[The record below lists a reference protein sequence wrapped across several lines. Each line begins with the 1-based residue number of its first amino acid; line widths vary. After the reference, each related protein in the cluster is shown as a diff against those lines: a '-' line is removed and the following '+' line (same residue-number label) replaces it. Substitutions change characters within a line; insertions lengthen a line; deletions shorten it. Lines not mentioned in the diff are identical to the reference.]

1 MPIPN
6 PCTGLGRLN
15 PMCASANAADVTGA
29 IGAAT
34 DPFGTIAGYFS
45 GAANN
50 ATAWLWDQ
58 LNDATTLDL
67 NSPHLV
73 REIGI
78 TAAIAAVLCVGLFL
92 VQVIGAALRGHPV
105 MLGRAFSGLIISFV
119 GSAFAIATTRV
130 LLGAVDALSNG
141 VVQAT
146 LGTNIDGIGEKLAF
160 IRLGTLSNPAATI
173 LFSFV
178 VLASVAIVW
187 AAMMIRKMMILLAAV
202 LAPLAF
208 AGATADFTR
217 GWVRKWIEFMA
228 AMIASKLLLVIILSL
243 GIFVVNGAGQSGSG
257 PTQTVTQL
265 AGGSLILLLGGLA
278 PWVAIRMFHFAGDSL
293 YAAHSV
299 ARQSSAGA
307 QSVIAAPQKMAALQ
321 GSARALTGGFRSRG
335 GGSSVSAP
343 NHGGFTPPAPP
354 RPTSPGTPGVS
365 GGQGAGMGA
374 QRLAGVAGSTNGAA
388 AAASSAIPVAGLL
401 ASGAMAAGSVV
412 KGAVNQLPT
421 AAQSAAGP
429 QASHGAAG
437 GGRDSSGPGSQP
449 PPKQPPASPNGRS

>member
-1 MPIPN
+1 MPN
-6 PCTGLGRLN
+6 PNSCTGLGRLN
-15 PMCASANAADVTGA
+15 PVCLPSNAADVTGA
-29 IGAAT
+29 VGAAT

-50 ATAWLWDQ
+50 ATAWLWKQ
-58 LNDATTLDL
+58 LNEATTLDL
-67 NSPHLV
+67 NSPHLM
-73 REIGI
+73 RELGI
-78 TAAIAAVLCVGLFL
+78 TAAIAAVLCVGLFI

-105 MLGRAFSGLIISFV
+105 MLARAFSGLIISFL

-146 LGTNIDGIGEKLAF
+146 LGTNIDGLGEKLAF
-160 IRLGTLSNPAATI
+160 IRLGTLTNPAATI
-173 LFSFV
+173 LFSGV

-208 AGATADFTR
+208 AGATADITR

-228 AMIASKLLLVIILSL
+228 AMIASKLILVIILSL
-243 GIFVVNGAGQSGSG
+243 GVFVVNGAGQAGAG

-278 PWVAIRMFHFAGDSL
+278 PWIAIRMFHFAGDSL

-299 ARQSSAGA
+299 ASQSSAGA
-307 QSVIAAPQKMAALQ
+307 QSVIAAPQKVAALQ
-321 GSARALTGGFRSRG
+321 GSARALTGGFRSRS
-335 GGSSVSAP
+335 GGSSISGP
-343 NHGGFTPPAPP
+343 NHGGGTPPAPP

-365 GGQGAGMGA
+365 GGPGAGIGA
-374 QRLAGVAGSTNGAA
+374 QRLAGVAGSTSGAA
-388 AAASSAIPVAGLL
+388 AATSLAIPVAGVLT
-401 ASGAMAAGSVV
+401 AGAMAAGSAL

-421 AAQSAAGP
+421 AAQSAAG
-429 QASHGAAG
+429 QHASHGSG
-437 GGRDSSGPGSQP
+437 GAWDSSGPASQP
-449 PPKQPPASPNGRS
+449 PPKQPPASSNGRS

>member
-1 MPIPN
+1 MPSPN

-15 PMCASANAADVTGA
+15 PMCASTNAADVTGA
-29 IGAAT
+29 VGAAT
-34 DPFGTIAGYFS
+34 DPFGTLAGHFS

-50 ATAWLWDQ
+50 ATSWLWKEI
-58 LNDATTLDL
+58 NDATTLDL

-78 TAAIAAVLCVGLFL
+78 TAAIAAVLCVGLFV

-146 LGTNIDGIGEKLAF
+146 LGTNIDGLGQKFAF
-160 IRLGTLSNPAATI
+160 IHLANISNPAVTI

-187 AAMMIRKMMILLAAV
+187 AAMMVRKLMILLAAV

-208 AGATADFTR
+208 AGATADITR

-243 GIFVVNGAGQSGSG
+243 GVFVVNGAGQAGSG

-265 AGGSLILLLGGLA
+265 AGGSLILLLGGFA

-321 GSARALTGGFRSRG
+321 GTTRALTGGIRSRG
-335 GGSSVSAP
+335 GGSSVSGP
-343 NHGGFTPPAPP
+343 SRGSWTPPAPP
-354 RPTSPGTPGVS
+354 RPTSSGTPGLS
-365 GGQGAGMGA
+365 GGLSAGAGTH
-374 QRLAGVAGSTNGAA
+374 RLAGVAGSTNGAA
-388 AAASSAIPVAGLL
+388 AATSSAIPVAGVLT
-401 ASGAMAAGSVV
+401 AGAMAAGSAL
-412 KGAVNQLPT
+412 KGAVNQLPN
-421 AAQSAAGP
+421 AAQAASEP
-429 QASHGAAG
+429 QAPQGSGGAW
-437 GGRDSSGPGSQP
+437 DSSGSASQA
-449 PPKQPPASPNGRS
+449 PPKQPPTSPNGRS